1 MRSGYFIC
9 LLFTIVAIPLLS
21 SCGSARKATSGATT
35 SSVSRPKRPDSG
47 GIPMPSTLDS
57 HTRSLLEEARG
68 WLGVKYAYGGHSKSG
83 TDCSGMVMELFGSA
97 AGIKLPRNSR
107 EQHKFCKKVDK
118 KELVPGD
125 LVFFANNLRTGRI
138 GHVGLYVGDGLM
150 VHASTSRGVIVS
162 GLGEDYWTKH
172 YVAGGRVE
180 DFYKRVSDQQ
190 RKDKKR
196 KTKSGKAEK
205 PAPQTERETPTP
217 VVPVP
222 ATVPMPADADE
233 SADTADVTVSQ
244 WFDILP

>member
-1 MRSGYFIC
+1 M
-9 LLFTIVAIPLLS
+9 
-21 SCGSARKATSGATT
+21 
-35 SSVSRPKRPDSG
+35 
-47 GIPMPSTLDS
+47 
-57 HTRSLLEEARG
+57 
-68 WLGVKYAYGGHSKSG
+68 
-83 TDCSGMVMELFGSA
+83 
-97 AGIKLPRNSR
+97 
-107 EQHKFCKKVDK
+107 
-118 KELVPGD
+118 
-125 LVFFANNLRTGRI
+125 
-138 GHVGLYVGDGLM
+138 
-150 VHASTSRGVIVS
+150 IVS

-222 ATVPMPADADE
+222 APVPMPADADE